1 MRKRKTSHQETV
13 ISKIPRKKQLK
24 TTKKKES
31 LTTRLSQL
39 TQRVNKSNLAVRG

>member
-13 ISKIPRKKQLK
+13 ISKIPRKKQK
-24 TTKKKES
+24 TTKKES

>member
-13 ISKIPRKKQLK
+13 ISKIPRKKQPK
-24 TTKKKES
+24 TTKKES

-39 TQRVNKSNLAVRG
+39 TQRVNKGNLAVRG